1 MVFYLFNFQFTPMK
15 KIKQTIKQTKLKF
28 AEKRKDL
35 INNYIEKNGSAKGIK
50 KDKGYQKT
58 FSTQKGVETKIRN
71 QNEKTYIKNNVVNDK
86 GIVFDN
92 KNLDLI
98 ERSGLFFDVL
108 APLGEDGDL
117 FLDQYEDIDTD
128 KVVAVIRDFDGNIE
142 VIKDKNKLE
151 IRLAELFRQAAA
163 LQSKTRVIKTV
174 NGKRKKVTEVYP
186 VVDVAKV
193 QKGNVTY
200 ITVNCQYE

>member
-1 MVFYLFNFQFTPMK
+1 MK
-15 KIKQTIKQTKLKF
+15 KIKQTIKQTQKKF
-28 AEKRKDL
+28 AEKRRVL
-35 INNYIEKNGSAKGIK
+35 VSEYIAKNGSTQGIK
-50 KDKGYQKT
+50 KDKAYQKT

-71 QNEKTYIKNNVVNDK
+71 QNEKSYIKNNVVNDK

-117 FLDQYEDIDTD
+117 FLDQYQDIDTD
-128 KVVAVIRDFDGNIE
+128 KIVAVIRDFDGNIE

-151 IRLAELFRQAAA
+151 IRLAELFREAAA
-163 LQSKTRVIKTV
+163 LQSKTRVVKTV
-174 NGKRKKVTEVYP
+174 NGKRRKVTEVYP
-186 VVDVAKV
+186 IVDVAKV
-193 QKGNVTY
+193 EKGNTTY
-200 ITVNCQYE
+200 ITVNCEYE